1 LGREEGE
8 IMGQTLTFG
17 VKFGFCP
24 GKAVLC
30 QNLITLKTDLRKP
43 YTKLQFVPHREKD
56 RVLYKDQLV
65 AVQLGRIRWAG
76 YEMGIEESDPAKCFV
91 LNQEEVET
99 EEEADQ
105 SYGGARVRR
114 NWVQKLGS

>member
-1 LGREEGE
+1 
-8 IMGQTLTFG
+8 MTFG

-56 RVLYKDQLV
+56 RVLYKYQLV
-65 AVQLGRIRWAG
+65 TVQLGRFRWVG
-76 YEMGIEESDPAKCFV
+76 HEMGIEESDPAKSFV
-91 LNQEEVET
+91 LNQET

-105 SYGGARVRR
+105 VAVVHVLEEEDVASVGCR
-114 NWVQKLGS
+114 N